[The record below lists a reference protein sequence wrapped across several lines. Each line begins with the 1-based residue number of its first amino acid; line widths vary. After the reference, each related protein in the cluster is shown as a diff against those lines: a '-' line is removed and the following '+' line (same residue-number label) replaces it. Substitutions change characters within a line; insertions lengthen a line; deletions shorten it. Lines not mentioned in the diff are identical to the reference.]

1 MNEKEFVLALEKVN
15 IHLNEKQLQQFS
27 QYADLLEQWNQKMN
41 LTAITQRDQIYE
53 KHFYDSIVPFAQMNF
68 ETFCD
73 VGTGA
78 GFPGVPV
85 QIVWPEKKVTLI
97 EPLQKRCRFLQE
109 VKDQLSLS
117 MEIVNQRSEEAVHQ
131 YREVFD
137 VVTSRAVAR
146 LTILLELCTPLLK
159 KEGILVAL
167 KGKGAME
174 ELENAQHAMKVLHLE
189 AKEIKEVQVDDAM
202 HQNIYFKK
210 TQKTDPKY
218 PRNYGQIKKKPLG
231 E

>member
-1 MNEKEFVLALEKVN
+1 MSEKEFIQALEKVD
-15 IHLNEKQLQQFS
+15 IHLNEKQIQQFAK
-27 QYADLLEQWNQKMN
+27 YAELLEQWNQKMN
-41 LTAITQRDQIYE
+41 LTAITDRDQVYE
-53 KHFYDSIVPFAQMNF
+53 KHFYDSIVPFAHMDFN
-68 ETFCD
+68 TLCD

-109 VKDQLSLS
+109 VKDQLSLDV
-117 MEIVNQRSEEAVHQ
+117 EIVNKRSEDVKE
-131 YREVFD
+131 YREYFD
-137 VVTSRAVAR
+137 VLTSRAVAR
-146 LTILLELCTPLLK
+146 LTILLELCSPLLK
-159 KEGILVAL
+159 VGGTLVAL

-174 ELENAQHAMKVLHLE
+174 ELENAQHAMDVLHLE
-189 AKEIKEVQVDDAM
+189 LLETKEVQVDEAI